1 MGILTWLRNKKIDHS
16 RYLKEQQQVGE
27 KVSHKVTIGLSL
39 YISKTNSQLA
49 MPDQIMFKL
58 CMRRMRLRGAGPPTV
73 ARTVFGICH
82 PSAALS
88 RKIPHRV
95 DHMKSISRR
104 KAINCLFVFVD
115 TLNYA

>member
-1 MGILTWLRNKKIDHS
+1 MLPSFTLLVGLWVLTWLRNKKIDHS

-95 DHMKSISRR
+95 DQM
-104 KAINCLFVFVD
+104 
-115 TLNYA
+115 

>member
-1 MGILTWLRNKKIDHS
+1 MGTWLRNKKRDRS
-16 RYLKEQQQVGE
+16 SYLKEQQQVGE

-73 ARTVFGICH
+73 AWTVFGICH

-88 RKIPHRV
+88 RKIPNRV
-95 DHMKSISRR
+95 Y
-104 KAINCLFVFVD
+104 
-115 TLNYA
+115 LNEQKQFLLELNLAMYWFYKPNYY

>member
-1 MGILTWLRNKKIDHS
+1 MGTWPRNKKIDHS

>member
-1 MGILTWLRNKKIDHS
+1 MGTWLRNKKIDRS
-16 RYLKEQQQVGE
+16 RYLEEQQQVGE

-73 ARTVFGICH
+73 ARTVFGICRS
-82 PSAALS
+82 PFASPVI
-88 RKIPHRV
+88 KIPHRV
-95 DHMKSISRR
+95 DKIESESW
-104 KAINCLFVFVD
+104 LVFVD
-115 TLNYA
+115 SFIER